1 MNNPSTVSN
10 KSDVSKMSRRPL
22 TAAYTFK
29 LPTPQIKRKRHD
41 PVSLFQQTSQSWR
54 KDKFLTNRAN
64 HKEGRKLDLDKRN
77 KTNRM

>member
-1 MNNPSTVSN
+1 M
-10 KSDVSKMSRRPL
+10 SKRPL

-29 LPTPQIKRKRHD
+29 LPTPQTKRKRHD

-64 HKEGRKLDLDKRN
+64 YKQGRKLELDKRN
-77 KTNRM
+77 RNNQIQRAM